1 MSKNP
6 IKVALIGNPNVGK
19 TSVFNQLTGTRQKV
33 GNYAGVTVERKVGF
47 FQLPS
52 GNQVRVLDLPGTYSL
67 DATSPDEAVT
77 RDVCLGKIKDES
89 QQDAFLCVVDAT
101 NLKLHLGLVL
111 EMIELGRPI
120 LLVLNMMD
128 EARRRGMQ
136 INTQKLSERLG
147 VPVVETVAVR
157 DSGIQNL
164 MHALDQGKFA
174 VPQTELTGLTGSQH
188 QRIQTILHDVVQF
201 VDEEDKQDAIVIEL
215 YAKQFGWEAR
225 YAGDDKTLG
234 KANVRLIEGIN
245 TLGVDLADPA
255 AQDDKVV
262 TELHLPVGKKVIF
275 KMRSQDVLHSAYMP
289 HFRAQ
294 MNCVPGMIT
303 QFSFTPTVTT
313 ADMRTDAA
321 IVAKVDKINKIRTKN
336 SAKIVAEGG
345 TALDP
350 YTFDYLLLCNKICG
364 SSHYNMQMKIV
375 VDTPEEFK
383 TWLSDKPTLAQ
394 QWKEANAP
402 KPVETAVAPAVD
414 STKVVAQVIK

>member
-1 MSKNP
+1 MTSFLVFTVLVLIGIAVWQLTKIFDLTQIGGVSDDSEVANDKDNSVNGYLMFAFVGFIYVFTIYSLYAWGELVLGTP
-6 IKVALIGNPNVGK
+6 ASEHGKDVDNLMAISLALI
-19 TSVFNQLTGTRQKV
+19 
-33 GNYAGVTVERKVGF
+33 F
-47 FQLPS
+47 F
-52 GNQVRVLDLPGTYSL
+52 V
-67 DATSPDEAVT
+67 
-77 RDVCLGKIKDES
+77 
-89 QQDAFLCVVDAT
+89 
-101 NLKLHLGLVL
+101 
-111 EMIELGRPI
+111 
-120 LLVLNMMD
+120 
-128 EARRRGMQ
+128 
-136 INTQKLSERLG
+136 
-147 VPVVETVAVR
+147 
-157 DSGIQNL
+157 
-164 MHALDQGKFA
+164 
-174 VPQTELTGLTGSQH
+174 
-188 QRIQTILHDVVQF
+188 QTITQFLLHYFAFKYRGKEGQKALYFADNNKLEAIWTIIPVIVLAGLILYGLYTWNNIMF
-201 VDEEDKQDAIVIEL
+201 VDEEDKQDALVIEL

-313 ADMRTDAA
+313 ADMRNDEA
-321 IVAKVDKINKIRTKN
+321 IMAKVNKINKIRINN
-336 SAKIVAEGG
+336 SKKIVAEGG

-364 SSHYNMQMKIV
+364 ASHYNMQMKIV
-375 VDTPEEFK
+375 VDTPADFK
-383 TWLSDKPTLAQ
+383 AWLKEKPTLAQ

-402 KPVETAVAPAVD
+402 KPVEVTPDVTVD